1 MRKNK
6 ERLLNKN
13 KTPMKQVKEESKVSV
28 PEPIAR
34 TPADLRKIMERTV
47 KQEQDRLTPV
57 VVPELA

>member
-1 MRKNK
+1 M
-6 ERLLNKN
+6 NKN
-13 KTPMKQVKEESKVSV
+13 KAPMKQVKEESKVSV

-57 VVPELA
+57 VVPE

>member
-6 ERLLNKN
+6 ERLIKKN
-13 KTPMKQVKEESKVSV
+13 KASIKEVKEESKVSG

-47 KQEQDRLTPV
+47 KQE
-57 VVPELA
+57 